1 VAEGE
6 YIIVYEKVEKIYDE
20 GCERGERGCVD
31 RNRGKYLARAKC
43 SCGMIT
49 TNKSNSVTFQC

>member
-1 VAEGE
+1 MAEGE
-6 YIIVYEKVEKIYDE
+6 YIIVYEKSYDE

-31 RNRGKYLARAKC
+31 RNGGKYLARTKS

-49 TNKSNSVTFQC
+49 TNKSNSVTFQCQK